1 MRDVTAEELMAV
13 TASRLLAD
21 HKVVFAG
28 VGMPLLASA
37 VARHRQAP
45 HLTIVLEGGI
55 IGTTLL
61 PGKLPIST
69 NEMRAAY
76 GAQMLTDITDV
87 FLYAQRGFFDYGF
100 LGAAQ
105 VDMYGNINTSV
116 IGSMERPRVRLP
128 GSGGAN
134 DIISLCN
141 EVLIVTQHEPRR
153 FVERV
158 DFITSPGYL
167 SGGDSRARAGLAC
180 GRLGAVVTDLALLD
194 FEPASRRMRLRGL
207 QAGVT
212 VGEVRAQTGFDLLVS
227 EEIEELTPPS
237 AEELAIYRELCD
249 GPAAAG
255 TGDPA
260 AGTGSSAADT
270 GSSAPARGVGPAPGG
285 GAGSADAR
293 RAAAAG
299 PVPAGPP

>member
-1 MRDVTAEELMAV
+1 MSDVSAEELMAI

-37 VARHRQAP
+37 VARHTRAP

-55 IGTTLL
+55 IGTSLL
-61 PGKLPIST
+61 PGKLPVST

-76 GAQMLTDITDV
+76 GARMLTDITDI
-87 FLYAQRGFFDYGF
+87 FLYAQRGYFDYGF

-116 IGSMERPRVRLP
+116 IGSIERPRVRLP

-167 SGGDSRARAGLAC
+167 SGGDSRARAGLTR

-207 QAGVT
+207 QPGVT
-212 VGEVRAQTGFDLLVS
+212 AGQVREQTGFDLLTGDD
-227 EEIEELTPPS
+227 IEELVPPS
-237 AEELAIYRELCD
+237 AEELAIYRELRD
-249 GPAAAG
+249 GPVAAGAESPGTERPGTGGPAAAK
-255 TGDPA
+255 PA
-260 AGTGSSAADT
+260 ADAGERAD
-270 GSSAPARGVGPAPGG
+270 R
-285 GAGSADAR
+285 
-293 RAAAAG
+293 
-299 PVPAGPP
+299 VPAGPA

>member
-1 MRDVTAEELMAV
+1 MSAVTAEELMAI
-13 TASRLLAD
+13 TASRLLTD

-37 VARHRQAP
+37 VARHMHAP

-55 IGTTLL
+55 IGTSVL
-61 PGKLPIST
+61 PGRLPIST
-69 NEMRAAY
+69 NEMRAAH
-76 GAQMLTDITDV
+76 GAQMLTDITDI
-87 FLYAQRGFFDYGF
+87 FLYAQRGYFDFGF

-105 VDMYGNINTSV
+105 VDKYGNINTSV
-116 IGSMERPRVRLP
+116 IGSIERPRVRLP

-141 EVLIVTQHEPRR
+141 EVLIVTKHEPRR

-167 SGGDSRARAGLAC
+167 SGGDSRADAGLSC

-194 FEPASRRMRLRGL
+194 FEPSSRRMRLRAV
-207 QAGVT
+207 QAGVS
-212 VGEVRAQTGFDLLVS
+212 VQQVREQTGFELLVS

-237 AEELAIYRELCD
+237 AEELAIYRELRD
-249 GPAAAG
+249 GAASAPP
-255 TGDPA
+255 GDPGDR
-260 AGTGSSAADT
+260 AGAGDRGSAADC
-270 GSSAPARGVGPAPGG
+270 
-285 GAGSADAR
+285 
-293 RAAAAG
+293 AAAQAAG
-299 PVPAGPP
+299 

>member
-1 MRDVTAEELMAV
+1 MTSDAGVLTSAVTAEELMAI

-28 VGMPLLASA
+28 VGMPLLAAA
-37 VARHRQAP
+37 VARHMHAP
-45 HLTIVLEGGI
+45 TLTIVLEGGI
-55 IGTTLL
+55 IGPCLL

-76 GAQMLTDITDV
+76 GAQVLTDITDI
-87 FLYAQRGFFDYGF
+87 FLYAQRGYFDYGF

-116 IGSMERPRVRLP
+116 VGTLERPRVRLP

-153 FVERV
+153 FVEKV

-167 SGGDSRARAGLAC
+167 SGGNSRADAGLAF
-180 GRLGAVVTDLALLD
+180 GRLGAVVTNLALLD
-194 FEPASRRMRLRGL
+194 FEPATRRMRLRSL
-207 QAGVT
+207 QAGVS
-212 VGEVRAQTGFDLLVS
+212 VAQVRAQTGFDLLVAD
-227 EEIEELTPPS
+227 EITELRPPS
-237 AEELAIYRELCD
+237 AQEIAICRELRD
-249 GPAAAG
+249 GP
-255 TGDPA
+255 
-260 AGTGSSAADT
+260 
-270 GSSAPARGVGPAPGG
+270 VG
-285 GAGSADAR
+285 
-293 RAAAAG
+293 
-299 PVPAGPP
+299 GPP

>member
-1 MRDVTAEELMAV
+1 MSDVTGEELMAI

-37 VARHRQAP
+37 VARHRHAP

-76 GAQMLTDITDV
+76 GAQMLTDITDI
-87 FLYAQRGFFDYGF
+87 FLYAQRGYFDYGF

-116 IGSMERPRVRLP
+116 IGSMEHPRVRLP

-167 SGGDSRARAGLAC
+167 SGGDSRARAGLLT

-194 FEPASRRMRLRGL
+194 FEPASRRMRLRAL
-207 QAGVT
+207 QPGVS
-212 VGEVRAQTGFDLLVS
+212 VSQVRAQTGFELLLS
-227 EEIEELTPPS
+227 DEITELAPPTPEEIV
-237 AEELAIYRELCD
+237 IYRELRD
-249 GPAAAG
+249 GPAAG
-255 TGDPA
+255 V
-260 AGTGSSAADT
+260 ADV
-270 GSSAPARGVGPAPGG
+270 AQPDRV
-285 GAGSADAR
+285 
-293 RAAAAG
+293 AAAE
-299 PVPAGPP
+299 PA

>member
-1 MRDVTAEELMAV
+1 MSQVTAEELMAI

-28 VGMPLLASA
+28 VGMPLLAAA
-37 VARHRQAP
+37 VARRTRAP

-61 PGKLPIST
+61 AGRLPIST

-76 GAQMLTDITDV
+76 GAQMLTDITDI
-87 FLYAQRGFFDYGF
+87 FLYAQRGYFDYGF

-105 VDMYGNINTSV
+105 VDRYGNINTSV
-116 IGSMERPRVRLP
+116 IGSIDAPRVRLP
-128 GSGGAN
+128 GTGGAN

-141 EVLIVTQHEPRR
+141 EVMIVTQHEPRR

-167 SGGDSRARAGLAC
+167 SGGDSRERAGLTA

-194 FEPASRRMRLRGL
+194 FEPAGRQMRLRAL
-207 QAGVT
+207 QAGVS
-212 VGEVRAQTGFDLLVS
+212 VAEVRAQTGFDLLVADKITELPPPS
-227 EEIEELTPPS
+227 EEELM
-237 AEELAIYRELCD
+237 IYRELKD
-249 GPAAAG
+249 GAPAP
-255 TGDPA
+255 TS
-260 AGTGSSAADT
+260 TSMSAA
-270 GSSAPARGVGPAPGG
+270 PR
-285 GAGSADAR
+285 
-293 RAAAAG
+293 
-299 PVPAGPP
+299 